1 GYIGGKPAS
10 ITSKDHNVF
19 PGETLEKQLI
29 VINNSR
35 ESVTCE
41 CAWSLGLPKALAGT
55 RKVPIKAGNQE
66 RIPMSFGLPD
76 SLAEG
81 TYELHATF
89 TFSNGETQKD
99 AFTINVLP
107 RPADPLPG
115 QKTALFD
122 PKGET
127 AKLLAALKV
136 PFTMVDA
143 KAKLAGYDV
152 LIVGKD
158 ALTPAGPAPNVDGV
172 RSGLKVIIFEQN
184 AKVLQDRFG
193 FRVAEYGL
201 RQAFARVPDHPL
213 LANLQEEHLH
223 DWRGAATLLEP
234 RLKYTMRPR
243 HGPTVKWCDIDVPR
257 AWRCGNRGN
266 IAPVLIE

>member
-89 TFSNGETQKD
+89 T
-99 AFTINVLP
+99 INVLP

-127 AKLLAALKV
+127 A
-136 PFTMVDA
+136 
-143 KAKLAGYDV
+143 
-152 LIVGKD
+152 
-158 ALTPAGPAPNVDGV
+158 
-172 RSGLKVIIFEQN
+172 SCS
-184 AKVLQDRFG
+184 
-193 FRVAEYGL
+193 
-201 RQAFARVPDHPL
+201 PL
-213 LANLQEEHLH
+213 
-223 DWRGAATLLEP
+223 
-234 RLKYTMRPR
+234 
-243 HGPTVKWCDIDVPR
+243 
-257 AWRCGNRGN
+257 
-266 IAPVLIE
+266 